1 MMVEDKLSQTANN
14 QIWSSTTYLV
24 QVPLDQ
30 LKVVWNPKIQQH
42 QKRSNCNK
50 HKTCIKWNA

>member
-50 HKTCIKWNA
+50 HKTCIK